1 MSCSTHT
8 MVTNLKPG
16 SLNDFTTLSAQD
28 MNALLARARELQFAA
43 RSGAPQR
50 LLAGKNVGL
59 LCEAA
64 DDADAALFQRAAM
77 ALGARVAQLRTSL
90 SKLGTPDEVRHTARL
105 LGRLYDAVDCMGM
118 APDLVNRISA
128 EAGVPVFEGIASA
141 QHPTAGLARLLDGSA
156 TLDDRRCLVIQ
167 AVLLSA
173 LA

>member
-1 MSCSTHT
+1 MAPT
-8 MVTNLKPG
+8 LKPR
-16 SLNDFTTLSAQD
+16 SLNDFATLSAQD
-28 MNALLARARELQFAA
+28 TSALLARAHELQFAA
-43 RSGAPQR
+43 RSGTPQR
-50 LLAGKNVGL
+50 LLGGKNLGL

-77 ALGARVAQLRTSL
+77 ALGAQVAQLRTSL
-90 SKLGTPDEVRHTARL
+90 STLSTPDEVRHTARV

-118 APDLVNRISA
+118 APELVIVIGA

-156 TLDDRRCLVIQ
+156 TLADRRCLVIQ